1 VENSASTGS
10 WVTQGSGGGEETGR
24 RKRCCLKQEASSV
37 VVPEGYYQDTKTSV
51 VEAMSKRVGRKE
63 RGGGLGLLV

>member
-1 VENSASTGS
+1 MGYTRLEG
-10 WVTQGSGGGEETGR
+10 QETER
-24 RKRCCLKQEASSV
+24 RKRCCLKQEASPA

-51 VEAMSKRVGRKE
+51 AEVTAKRFARKE